1 MNHWQATLRF
11 GILIAVAV
19 FIALATSVYE
29 VDRREKSSIDTLT
42 ANLAD
47 LEQRVQIL
55 TDHVRII
62 SNQYAANERRFQVL
76 TNRIE
81 ALSHQ
86 YDARLKEMDDA
97 LRGRR

>member
-11 GILIAVAV
+11 AIFLAVLV
-19 FIALATSVYE
+19 FIALVASVYE
-29 VDRREKSSIDTLT
+29 VDRREKSSIDT
-42 ANLAD
+42 NLAD

-81 ALSHQ
+81 TLSHQ
-86 YDARLKEMDDA
+86 YDARLKEMEDTS
-97 LRGRR
+97 RGRR